1 MMLDKKKIRVI
12 FFFNLHSKWVLKQQR
27 QLTTSTT
34 HLAQELLT
42 VQCSGGSRSFAKE
55 TRALKMRSVMPGH
68 QKLTRTSCEQSS
80 KLILLQL
87 YKKFPKNSTLTNL
100 QSFGIWS
107 KVERWKSLISGCLIS
122 WPKTKKKQK
131 QKHHFEVSSSLI
143 LCNNNEPI
151 LDWTVM
157 CDKKWILHTNWQWL
171 VQWLGPEEA

>member
-1 MMLDKKKIRVI
+1 MLEKSKFEG
-12 FFFNLHSKWVLKQQR
+12 FFSLSSKSFIKYWR
-27 QLTTSTT
+27 QLTILATC
-34 HLAQELLT
+34 LAQELLT
-42 VQCSGGSRSFAKE
+42 NKQCRGGSRSFIKE

-122 WPKTKKKQK
+122 WPKPKKTQK